1 MLEKDIERHL
11 RDGVRA
17 LGGLCLKFV
26 TPGFT
31 GVPDRIILLKG
42 GVVAFAETKR
52 PGQRERQRQAFV
64 QRILRKL
71 GFPVFSGVDS
81 WRKVDDVL
89 EWCIRRKAGVRLD
102 GDV

>member
-1 MLEKDIERHL
+1 MLERDIEAHL

-64 QRILRKL
+64 QRILLRL

-81 WRKVDDVL
+81 WQKVDDVL
-89 EWCIRRKAGVRLD
+89 EWCIRRKCGVRLD
-102 GDV
+102 GED

>member
-1 MLEKDIERHL
+1 MIEKDIERHL

-17 LGGLCLKFV
+17 LGGLCLKLV
-26 TPGFT
+26 CPGFT

-64 QRILRKL
+64 QGKLRKL
-71 GFPVFSGVDS
+71 GFPVFGGVDS
-81 WRKVDDVL
+81 WQKVDDVL
-89 EWCIRRKAGVRLD
+89 CWCAAKVEGL
-102 GDV
+102 

>member
-42 GVVAFAETKR
+42 GVVAFVETKR

-64 QRILRKL
+64 QRILRRM
-71 GFPVFSGVDS
+71 GFPVFSTVDS
-81 WRKVDDVL
+81 WQKVDDVL
-89 EWCIRRKAGVRLD
+89 CWCAAKVEGL
-102 GDV
+102 

>member
-1 MLEKDIERHL
+1 MLEKDIEQHL

-42 GVVAFAETKR
+42 GVVAFVETKR
-52 PGQRERQRQAFV
+52 HGQRERQRQAFV
-64 QRILRKL
+64 QRILQRL
-71 GFPVFSGVDS
+71 GFPVFSSVDS
-81 WRKVDDVL
+81 WQKVDDVL
-89 EWCIRRKAGVRLD
+89 CWCAAKVEGL
-102 GDV
+102 

>member
-1 MLEKDIERHL
+1 MIEKNIEQRL

-64 QRILRKL
+64 QRILRRL
-71 GFPVFSGVDS
+71 GFPVFSSVDS
-81 WRKVDDVL
+81 WQKVDDVL
-89 EWCIRRKAGVRLD
+89 CWCAAKVAGL
-102 GDV
+102 